1 MLMALGM
8 FVFQTRSVPYQQLQ
22 RATQWRHANQSRVGD
37 RPAYQFVGPGADTI
51 TLSGTLLPEF
61 TGGRLDLDEIRDMA
75 DEGKAWPLVEGTG
88 RQYGLWVITGVNE
101 TSSTFFRDGAAQK
114 IEFTITL
121 EHVDDQRTDQIGN
134 LTTYG
139 IARFAGAFV

>member
-121 EHVDDQRTDQIGN
+121 EHVDDQRTDLIGN